1 MSRLRADI
9 WIQAYL
15 RRLELNLIPAYVL
28 AKGDPTAGTVIVKT
42 ARLDGT
48 ARARER
54 SFDPMTGARV
64 WVILSD
70 RPETEVDAVLAR
82 QRRIDPDLWIIE
94 VENRDGRDLLDE
106 PGLAD

>member
-1 MSRLRADI
+1 M
-9 WIQAYL
+9 
-15 RRLELNLIPAYVL
+15 

-48 ARARER
+48 ALARER
-54 SFDPMTGARV
+54 SFDPMTGQRV
-64 WVILSD
+64 WMVLTEG
-70 RPETEVDAVLAR
+70 PEPEVDAVLAR

-94 VENRDGRDLLDE
+94 VESRDGRDLLDE